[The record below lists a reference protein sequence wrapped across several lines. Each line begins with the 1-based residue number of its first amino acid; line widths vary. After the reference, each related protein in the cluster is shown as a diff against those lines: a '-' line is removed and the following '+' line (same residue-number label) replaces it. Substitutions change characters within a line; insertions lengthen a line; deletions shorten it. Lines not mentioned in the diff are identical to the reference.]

1 MRFFELLFEKAADD
15 LGPLKT
21 KVIASI
27 KTTSDSDLLNKIYS
41 SLNST
46 NITGRISKALARD
59 EDVQKYLDQIVDIIV
74 NIPAS
79 YEEKINF
86 ADGLGIGYVDTKKML
101 SGNRVNFDELLVT
114 NKDGPSV
121 DFLKKVFKGLKE
133 LGQKAQKGPGEF
145 SLAVLSPKL
154 TIFGSGDI
162 KIGKL
167 TIEVKA
173 SAGKED
179 SSGGGRIG
187 TTGFLQTQQVPAII
201 GKYIPSLD
209 ITKDLRL
216 TNFENIGKNLDVKIK
231 TALAKEVFTYIF
243 AGQSF
248 VDIEPL
254 VQAYVSGQG
263 LSRAYLN
270 ASYKAYQGDDE
281 KKFDGIML
289 VNFSLEE
296 LKYYTDPDQMFGEIY
311 SPNPLLI
318 SANKQYAGRSIL
330 PTTTLRA
337 EPVAKV
343 DLPVKGLPL
352 DASTRPILTQFVD
365 ATFLMVRNR
374 DAALKKQVQ
383 QFVFTL
389 WKKGTSPAQL
399 RPKLLAQFPQLKKR
413 VKS

>member
-1 MRFFELLFEKAADD
+1 MRSFELLYEKAADD

-46 NITGRISKALARD
+46 NITGRIAQALARD
-59 EDVQKYLDQIVDIIV
+59 EDVKKYLDAIVDIIV

-79 YEEKINF
+79 YEEKISF
-86 ADGLGIGYVDTKKML
+86 ADGLGIGYVDIKKML

-121 DFLKKVFKGLKE
+121 DFLKKVFTGLKE
-133 LGQKAQKGPGEF
+133 LGAKAQKGPGEF

-173 SAGKED
+173 SAGKTD
-179 SSGGGRIG
+179 SSGGGRLG

-201 GKYIPSLD
+201 EKYIPSLD
-209 ITKDLRL
+209 TTKDLNL
-216 TNFENIGKNLDVKIK
+216 TTFGNIGKNLDVKIK
-231 TALAKEVFTYIF
+231 TALANEVFAYIF

-248 VDIEPL
+248 VDIKPL
-254 VQAYVSGQG
+254 VQAYVSGEG
-263 LSRAYLN
+263 LSRAFLN
-270 ASYKAYQGDDE
+270 ASYKAYQGDIE

-289 VNFSLEE
+289 VNFSLQE
-296 LKYYTDPDQMFGEIY
+296 LKYYTDPDQMFDEIY
-311 SPNPLLI
+311 AVNPLLI

-337 EPVAKV
+337 APVANV

-365 ATFLMVRNR
+365 ATFAMVRNR

-383 QFVFTL
+383 QFVFEL

-413 VKS
+413 AK

>member
-1 MRFFELLFEKAADD
+1 MRFFELLYEKAVDD

-27 KTTSDSDLLNKIYS
+27 KTTSDADLLNKIYS

-46 NITGRISKALARD
+46 NITGRIAQALARD
-59 EDVQKYLDQIVDIIV
+59 EDVKKYLDAIVDVIV

-79 YEEKINF
+79 YEEKISF
-86 ADGLGIGYVDTKKML
+86 ADGLGIGYVDIKKML
-101 SGNRVNFDELLVT
+101 SGKRVNFDELLVT

-121 DFLKKVFKGLKE
+121 NFLKQVFKNLKGLGE
-133 LGQKAQKGPGEF
+133 KASKGPGEF

-173 SAGKED
+173 SAGKTD
-179 SSGGGRIG
+179 SSGGGRLG
-187 TTGFLQTQQVPAII
+187 TTGFLQTQEVPAII
-201 GKYIPSLD
+201 AKYIPSLD
-209 ITKDLRL
+209 TTKDLNL
-216 TNFENIGKNLDVKIK
+216 TNFGNIGKNLDIKIK
-231 TALAKEVFTYIF
+231 TALATDVFTYIF

-248 VDIEPL
+248 VDIKPL
-254 VQAYVSGQG
+254 VQAYVSGEG
-263 LSRAYLN
+263 LSKAFLN
-270 ASYKAYQGDDE
+270 ASYKAYQGDID

-296 LKYYTDPDQMFGEIY
+296 LKYYTDPNEMFDEIY
-311 SPNPLLI
+311 AVNPLLI

-352 DASTRPILTQFVD
+352 DANTRPILTQFVD
-365 ATFLMVRNR
+365 ATFATVRNR
-374 DAALKKQVQ
+374 DAALKKKVQ
-383 QFVFTL
+383 QFVFDL
-389 WKKGTSPAQL
+389 WKKGTPPLQL
-399 RPKLLAQFPQLKKR
+399 RPKLLTQFPQLKKR
-413 VKS
+413 AR